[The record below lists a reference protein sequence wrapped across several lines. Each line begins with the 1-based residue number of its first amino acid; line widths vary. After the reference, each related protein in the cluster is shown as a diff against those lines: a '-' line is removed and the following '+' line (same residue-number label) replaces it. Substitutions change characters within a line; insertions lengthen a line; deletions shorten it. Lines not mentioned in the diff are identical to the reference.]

1 MEMNLNLDDFQGRQ
15 ALRKTLEFMPI
26 NLVKDYVLALEDELK
41 TISLDYMTN
50 VLKNC
55 EFGLNSLEDRAKVML
70 YTVELANQV
79 ISLKEVMKT
88 SVADYADLDNALR

>member
-1 MEMNLNLDDFQGRQ
+1 
-15 ALRKTLEFMPI
+15 
-26 NLVKDYVLALEDELK
+26 
-41 TISLDYMTN
+41 MTN

-70 YTVELANQV
+70 YTIELANQV
-79 ISLKEVMKT
+79 ISLKEVMKS